1 MVFGIKKEI
10 LSKLTK
16 KVISPSLILS
26 SIGLG
31 LVGCPKEEPPP
42 PATKYHFYIVLSPIN
57 QEQVTQATAFLTQ
70 AKGKVDKK
78 AQIIVPGN
86 RYTIAKF
93 CEKDTPE
100 FPTPGT
106 ELPDE
111 KPVSIQAVTG
121 EADKALTRIA
131 TGQITCKASAES
143 LANLAPYLKD
153 AASKYPEKMIVLIQ
167 APWNLAEVNRAF
179 PKIQAGMDQLAQSDK
194 EKVEK
199 IILFGV
205 NDDAANQVAT
215 AFQKFNQNGNRKAES
230 PATSVTQTL
239 THLKKIHTDVLKLN

>member
-1 MVFGIKKEI
+1 MIVKNQAEI
-10 LSKLTK
+10 LSKFKK
-16 KVISPSLILS
+16 KVFFQGLILS
-26 SIGLG
+26 SICLA
-31 LVGCPKEEPPP
+31 LTGCPKPEPPP
-42 PATKYHFYIVLSPIN
+42 PTTKYHFYIVLSPIN

-70 AKGKVDKK
+70 AKGKGNKT

-106 ELPDE
+106 ELRDD
-111 KPVSIQAVTG
+111 KPLSIKAVTG
-121 EADKALTRIA
+121 EADKALTKIA
-131 TGQITCKASAES
+131 SGEITCKASAAS

-153 AASKYPEKMIVLIQ
+153 AASKYPEKIIVLIQ
-167 APWNLAEVNRAF
+167 APWNLADVNRAF

-194 EKVEK
+194 ERVEK

-215 AFQKFNQNGNRKAES
+215 AFQQFNKNGNRKVES
-230 PATSVTQTL
+230 PAISVPQTL
-239 THLKKIHTDVLKLN
+239 SHLTTIHSDVLKLN

>member
-1 MVFGIKKEI
+1 MVFSVKAEMIDKCG
-10 LSKLTK
+10 K
-16 KVISPSLILS
+16 KVISQGLILS
-26 SIGLG
+26 SICLAMT
-31 LVGCPKEEPPP
+31 GCSKPEPPP
-42 PATKYHFYIVLSPIN
+42 PTTKYHFYVVLSPIN
-57 QEQVTQATAFLTQ
+57 PEQVTQATAFLTQ
-70 AKGKVDKK
+70 AKGKGNKK

-106 ELPDE
+106 ELRDD
-111 KPVSIQAVTG
+111 KPLSIQAVTG

-131 TGQITCKASAES
+131 SGEITCKASAVS

-153 AASKYPEKMIVLIQ
+153 AASKYPEKIIVLIQ

-205 NDDAANQVAT
+205 DDGAANQVAT
-215 AFQKFNQNGNRKAES
+215 AFQQFNKDGNRKVES
-230 PATSVTQTL
+230 PAISVPQTL
-239 THLKKIHTDVLKLN
+239 SHLTTIHSDVLKLN